1 MKNLIVTLLFLL
13 TSFLGFGQAVNAP
26 DPKSFTVSTSGQDAS
41 GFELTGFNSTATLLA
56 SVSLVAPP
64 SGTTFTFNTTSG
76 LTAASGFT
84 LSGNKT
90 KLVFTG
96 TMSSI
101 NTALASLKVN
111 TGSITGDVVLSVAAT
126 INPTGF
132 FYNGTNGHFYKPITA
147 TADRTTYTNA
157 RARSLL
163 TTFKGQTGYLVT
175 ITSADEDAFIFAN
188 VPATNVWFAATDEVV
203 DGRWVIDAGPEK
215 GTVMK
220 TQNGQLNGNIAGVY
234 NNWAQGE
241 PNGANGSENYAVA
254 KWNGA
259 ASWNDLS
266 NNWNN
271 PYVIEYGTWTN
282 PDDATFTEF
291 YTNSVSHSNGETL
304 KALFNFK
311 FGSAID
317 RSKFSA
323 KLFKR
328 DNSTSNWTADGAYK
342 SLSGLGKIYL
352 SDQIDTAKIFSTAI
366 QLSSGTSDM
375 TQFSTADI
383 GKVYKLTTTG
393 AGGGGWGTDIY
404 TSDSYIPA
412 MAVHAGVL
420 AIGQTKEIY
429 IKIVE
434 GKNSYLAST
443 RNGITTSEWG
453 GWDLS
458 YQFVSEPSSYK
469 ATITPGQVEWSY
481 TNPNA
486 SWLSGNS
493 RLLIDMRQ
501 VTVDP
506 TKLTHTKILDA
517 YDGVMTYTS
526 HDANGWA
533 IYTVPSPLTK
543 ITDGT
548 SSYNS
553 YIRNVNGWNTDYA
566 FQSTI
571 TITQQGAFKQHKL
584 ELQEYDSSQLKTLY
598 NSIVTVSD
606 VWLAFKEVANTGIF
620 GNESG
625 KEFTYG
631 VQYLNADVDDNGVFN
646 EADCFKL
653 LQNLTGVTDLVS
665 NYTLDNTIKLIPDST
680 YNTIGKSTWTSF
692 RDYKGKS
699 YSFSLLDNVIS
710 YNYDLAV
717 SWKGDVNLSHS
728 ATPPSNGI
736 TTMSVRTTMSTSV
749 STDVQS
755 SIITELANG
764 KVYAYITFDPLQ
776 QNVVGTQFQLNY
788 DNSVLKFEGVEFKT
802 KGSPMN
808 YGTNKGTFVNLGS
821 LITDGST
828 SLDNTTEYKVIF
840 TPTKAITNTLG
851 LLGIGSTDAV
861 NKDGKQLKLKVN

>member
-13 TSFLGFGQAVNAP
+13 TSFLGFGQSVSAP

-41 GFELTGFNSTATLLA
+41 GFELSGFSSTATLLA

-64 SGTTFTFNTTSG
+64 AGTTFVLNTTTG

-111 TGSITGDVVLSVAAT
+111 TGAIRGDVVLSVAAT
-126 INPTGF
+126 INPVGY
-132 FYNGTNGHFYKPITA
+132 FYNGTNGHFYRPISTGA
-147 TADRTTYTNA
+147 TYINA
-157 RARSLL
+157 RTLASQQ
-163 TTFKGQTGYLVT
+163 TFKGQQGYLVT
-175 ITSADEDAFIFAN
+175 ITSADEDAFIFNN
-188 VPATNVWFAATDEVV
+188 VPQGNIWFALSDAASEA
-203 DGRWVIDAGPEK
+203 RWTIDAGPEA
-215 GTVMK
+215 GTLIK
-220 TQNGQLNGNIAGVY
+220 INNGQLNGNIPGQY
-234 NNWAQGE
+234 NNWAPGE
-241 PNGANGSENYAVA
+241 PNDSGNEDYAVT
-254 KWNGA
+254 KWSGG
-259 ASWNDLS
+259 SQWNDLP
-266 NNWNN
+266 NHFVN
-271 PYVIEYGTWTN
+271 PYVIEFGTWTN
-282 PDDATFTEF
+282 PDNATFTEF
-291 YTNSVSHSNGETL
+291 YTNSVAHSNGETI

-311 FGSAID
+311 FGSATD
-317 RSKFSA
+317 KSKFSA
-323 KLFKR
+323 QVFKR
-328 DNSTSNWTADGAYK
+328 NDATSNWTAGGSYK

-352 SDQIDTAKIFSTAI
+352 SDQIDTSKVFSTAI
-366 QLSSGTSDM
+366 QLAAGTSDM
-375 TQFSTADI
+375 TQFSTSDI

-393 AGGGGWGTDIY
+393 ASGGGWGTDIY

-429 IKIVE
+429 IKVVE
-434 GKNSYLAST
+434 GLNSYTPST
-443 RNGITTSEWG
+443 RNGITTSDWG
-453 GWDLS
+453 GWGLS

-543 ITDGT
+543 ITNGT